1 MRRRIPA
8 RGAPRPEFPTVS
20 HLNAFHAVR
29 YRGIGGLTLD
39 PLPRV
44 NLITGSNGVG
54 KTSVA
59 EAIWLF
65 NGRFAP
71 TLTWNSHVQRSSHA
85 VVDPLAGLSADVVEL
100 SGTERG
106 ASHRWKAAFES
117 TPIAG
122 GAGAGPSLGNGSRA
136 ERPDGDPQRVP
147 VPVRGRMRVWLDD
160 VEAGAQN
167 GVVAQVQGEGGV
179 VTPVVDRPPD
189 HAAAVLHLPLSST
202 DVDTETINRFS
213 EQVARGRKDDL
224 KQALGVVLPLLA
236 DVEVITNRSGQPFI
250 LATTARSE
258 RLPLQALGGGMT
270 RLFRLF
276 VSFHEVRGGLVVVDE
291 IENGLHHLVM
301 PEFWRRI
308 RAMTGEF
315 DVQLFAT
322 THSRECVLAA
332 LDAFDG
338 RRDDLAIHSL
348 YRKKGVELVEAA
360 TYTGKT
366 LRAVRDLDLEVR

>member
-1 MRRRIPA
+1 M
-8 RGAPRPEFPTVS
+8 S
-20 HLNAFHAVR
+20 HLSAFHAVR

-71 TLTWNSHVQRSSHA
+71 TLTWNSRVQRSSHA

-106 ASHRWKAAFES
+106 ASHRWKAAFEP

-122 GAGAGPSLGNGSRA
+122 GAGAGPSRGNGSSRTGRSA
-136 ERPDGDPQRVP
+136 ADPQRVP

-160 VEAGAQN
+160 VEVDAQN
-167 GVVAQVQGEGGV
+167 GVVAPVQGEGGV
-179 VTPVVDRPPD
+179 VVPVVDLPPD
-189 HAAAVLHLPLSST
+189 RAAAVLHLPLSST

-224 KQALGVVLPLLA
+224 KQTLGVVLPLLA

-270 RLFRLF
+270 RSFRLF
-276 VSFHEVRGGLVVVDE
+276 VSFHEVQGGLVVVDE

-308 RAMTGEF
+308 RVMSGAF

-332 LDAFDG
+332 LDAFDD
-338 RRDDLAIHSL
+338 RRDALAVHSL
-348 YRKKGVELVEAA
+348 YRKKGVEQVRAA
-360 TYTGKT
+360 TYTGET